1 MKAITIWQP
10 YATLIMLGLK
20 KYETRC
26 WGTSFRGPLII
37 HAAKRWDD
45 DREFDCQR
53 VTSLMHLLGVD
64 TKVFSQ
70 EQGEHWLTP
79 MGETLGKALGVVELL
94 DCRPMKDG
102 GDDFENEVG
111 SFGDGRFGWKCGTP
125 RLFEKPI
132 AAQGKQGLW
141 TPEASL
147 EQLAKSLME
156 GVRS

>member
-20 KYETRC
+20 QYETRS
-26 WGTSFRGPLII
+26 WGTSYRGPLII
-37 HAAKRWDD
+37 HAAKKWDE

-53 VTSLMHLLGVD
+53 VTSLMNLLEI
-64 TKVFSQ
+64 TPEHFTE
-70 EQGEHWLTP
+70 EQRKHFYEPLGN
-79 MGETLGKALGVVELL
+79 TLGRALGVVELV
-94 DCRPMKDG
+94 DCQPMADG

-132 AAQGKQGLW
+132 AALGKQGLW
-141 TPEASL
+141 VAEKSL
-147 EQLAKSLME
+147 QQAAKSLIE
-156 GVRS
+156 GLRS